1 MCVCVCSLASQG
13 VTNEL
18 VWGGG
23 CTTEADSKGEAS
35 EVVSMETDLQ
45 RIRNKGKRKSTEM
58 SAVLSISPAVFLESA
73 PKRSKSSKSLSQ

>member
-1 MCVCVCSLASQG
+1 M
-13 VTNEL
+13 NEL

-45 RIRNKGKRKSTEM
+45 RIRNKGKRNQQKCLQFCPFHLLFSLNLLPNV
-58 SAVLSISPAVFLESA
+58 ANQANHCLSNV
-73 PKRSKSSKSLSQ
+73 

>member
-1 MCVCVCSLASQG
+1 MCVCSLASQG

-18 VWGGG
+18 VWG